1 MEGLVVAAR
10 IVLLVT
16 ALFCLVLSGLYV
28 SDAVRAIVAQRRLS
42 RGDYSGALRIYQR
55 LLAHPWQP
63 YTRRRAIAYNA
74 AVCLHRYGDLEAC
87 RHLLERLLREQ
98 LDPTLD
104 ALGHALLGQTLVLL
118 GGDLDRAE
126 ASLAKAGAMLEFS
139 HFGLTRAILNL
150 LEGDM
155 ESARRDFEAYRSAGA
170 TDPLVGRGTLALVER
185 DFELTMNSYLL
196 GVYHLL
202 TGDPSTAHECLARA
216 AAAAVPSFYRNSAR
230 LLLARS

>member
-1 MEGLVVAAR
+1 MEALVVAAR
-10 IVLLVT
+10 VVLLFT

-28 SDAVRAIVAQRRLS
+28 SDAVRAIVAQYRLS
-42 RGDYSGALRIYQR
+42 RGNYRGALRIYER
-55 LLAHPWQP
+55 LLKHPWQP

-74 AVCLHRYGDLEAC
+74 AVCMHRHGDLESC

-126 ASLAKAGAMLEFS
+126 ASLAKAGALLEFS

-155 ESARRDFEAYRSAGA
+155 ESARRDFEAFRSAGA
-170 TDPLVGRGTLALVER
+170 TDAIIGRGTLALVER
-185 DFELTMNSYLL
+185 DFEATMKSYLC
-196 GVYHLL
+196 GVYYLL
-202 TGDPSTAHECLARA
+202 SGDRA
-216 AAAAVPSFYRNSAR
+216 AARESLEQAAKADVPSFYRDNAR
-230 LLLARS
+230 MLLATA